1 MGNSKNLTS
10 SESQSLTIQEAF
22 AWIISFKGLLKDM
35 SARFLI
41 VLEID
46 ILLIMEDTRTKSLK
60 MIIRKMLC
68 LESRNNQGKYI
79 KVMSSV
85 SKSVSLKSRPF
96 IKYVDYMKVW
106 KC

>member
-1 MGNSKNLTS
+1 
-10 SESQSLTIQEAF
+10 
-22 AWIISFKGLLKDM
+22 M
-35 SARFLI
+35 SVRFLI
-41 VLEID
+41 VLKID
-46 ILLIMEDTRTKSLK
+46 ILLVMEDTRTKSLK

-79 KVMSSV
+79 KVMSNV
-85 SKSVSLKSRPF
+85 SKYVSLKSRPF